1 VQERLNALARAQ
13 EMVLPSTAGDAER
26 STTLHSLIRT
36 IVSPYE
42 DPADSASSRIELR
55 GCDTEIAGRAV
66 TGFALLLHEFATNA
80 AKYGALSASDGRV
93 EIDCTEEGDSFVVLW
108 RERGGPA
115 VDPDN
120 GGNGFGSV
128 LARATV
134 RGQLRGELSKEWHP
148 DGLTI
153 RLSTPKE
160 RLLA

>member
-13 EMVLPSTAGDAER
+13 EMVLPGTAGDAER

-36 IVSPYE
+36 IVSPYD
-42 DPADSASSRIELR
+42 DPADSATSRIELR
-55 GCDTEIAGRAV
+55 GRDTEIAGRAV

-80 AKYGALSASDGRV
+80 AKYGALSGSEGRV
-93 EIDCTEEGDSFVVLW
+93 EIDCAEEGDTFVILW

-115 VDPDN
+115 VDPENDR
-120 GGNGFGSV
+120 NGFGSV
-128 LARATV
+128 LSRATV
-134 RGQLRGELSKEWHP
+134 KGQLRGELTKEWHP